1 MGAFYNEGWTWLDLG
16 CRGID
21 WVYLVCYTDERRGY
35 RPAEARQEQPKMI
48 DAIFDWCVR
57 LLVFMAGQLGI
68 TYKAINVWVF
78 VIIWPVFTLVLIGLL
93 IVQWLRIRRLTR
105 TMGNTR

>member
-21 WVYLVCYTDERRGY
+21 WVYLVCYT
-35 RPAEARQEQPKMI
+35 
-48 DAIFDWCVR
+48 
-57 LLVFMAGQLGI
+57 
-68 TYKAINVWVF
+68 
-78 VIIWPVFTLVLIGLL
+78 WPVFTLVLIGLL